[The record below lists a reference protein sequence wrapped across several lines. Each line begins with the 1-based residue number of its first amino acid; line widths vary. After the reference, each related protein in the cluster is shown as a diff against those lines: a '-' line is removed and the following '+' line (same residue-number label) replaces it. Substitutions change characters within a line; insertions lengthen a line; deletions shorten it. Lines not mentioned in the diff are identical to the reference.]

1 MRMFNVGDEVL
12 FYSSGRRV
20 YGKLVDYLNDDVV
33 AVDIY
38 DEDGDVVKREVIREE
53 FVREADDP
61 DDPEEPF
68 I

>member
-1 MRMFNVGDEVL
+1 MRMFKVGDEVL
-12 FYSSGRRV
+12 FYQSGRRV